1 MSLIIEIKSAQLAAR
16 KARDSFTAS
25 SLTTLIGEAEMVGKN
40 AGREVTDAEVVAVL
54 KKFVKNIDET
64 TTVLSREQPLTQ
76 ATKVKMVE
84 LGLEREG
91 YDQFLPKQL
100 TEAELRSYVGEIILT
115 EGLNMGK
122 IMGVLKGRFDGRY
135 DGKLASSVV
144 KAALT

>member
-1 MSLIIEIKSAQLAAR
+1 
-16 KARDSFTAS
+16 
-25 SLTTLIGEAEMVGKN
+25 
-40 AGREVTDAEVVAVL
+40 
-54 KKFVKNIDET
+54 
-64 TTVLSREQPLTQ
+64 
-76 ATKVKMVE
+76 MVE

>member
-76 ATKVKMVE
+76 AT
-84 LGLEREG
+84 R
-91 YDQFLPKQL
+91 
-100 TEAELRSYVGEIILT
+100 
-115 EGLNMGK
+115 
-122 IMGVLKGRFDGRY
+122 
-135 DGKLASSVV
+135 
-144 KAALT
+144 